1 MLAVRKTNGSAIA
14 PGSGAVP
21 FCTNA
26 GREIAVTSTT
36 AFLTQLIVCYL
47 LALYLRQVLS
57 GTHAVET
64 HFELFLTTSPIGVG
78 GSERLHR
85 RTETCAES

>member
-1 MLAVRKTNGSAIA
+1 MA
-14 PGSGAVP
+14 
-21 FCTNA
+21 
-26 GREIAVTSTT
+26 STT
-36 AFLTQLIVCYL
+36 AFRTELNACYL

-78 GSERLHR
+78 GSEQQYR